1 MIETCKALHEGFD
14 EKRLEVRAEKQKK
27 IRELTDPNHAW
38 DKPKSFSPDFD
49 DFEDMTA
56 PAAAGD
62 ISSAAPPTRAG
73 YLQYRA
79 VYDYEARNEDELSF
93 QTNDIILVHPEQE
106 HEPGWLGG
114 ELNGKIGWFPETYAE
129 QLGDN
134 GQPVATAAEPS
145 LQTIAEVSET
155 SSDKGS
161 LQDHGILQDAGAEQL
176 SSEAAEAPV
185 AEVAVTETA
194 AAVAETIAS
203 PPAVVS
209 QVEAPA
215 ADWSQPEAAADWSQ
229 PAAAADWSQP
239 EAAADWSQPEA
250 AVEPVST
257 EAAPTA
263 DEEPAAVPATTAVL
277 SEELSEEFVALYA
290 YQSGE
295 PGDLIFEAG
304 ERIIVTRKEG
314 EWWTGK
320 IQDRTGV
327 FPFNYVDVPSAV
339 DASLEIERQD
349 SLQQT
354 AEQNA
359 EVAQIIAEQ
368 TDSVSIPKQKPKR
381 KPSVKKDKSGKKMEI
396 AKVIASYERTSKEQL
411 SLQQGQMVI
420 VRKRTESGWWQGEV
434 GKGKKREVG
443 WFPASYVTLLEGVG
457 GGGGAA
463 AGGANPGQEAEKKS
477 SGVEQGDYFTAIY
490 DYTGQYEDE
499 LSFKAGDQL
508 LVTNTDDANWWQGTL
523 GDKSGVFPSNYVEK
537 TQ

>member
-1 MIETCKALHEGFD
+1 MEKVVVLRNQMNILQEEEGVKKAEVDTNKKILMEHRERLKQMIETCKALHEGFD

-161 LQDHGILQDAGAEQL
+161 LQDQGILQDAGAEQL
-176 SSEAAEAPV
+176 SSEAAEAPA

-194 AAVAETIAS
+194 TAVAETIAS

-209 QVEAPA
+209 H
-215 ADWSQPEAAADWSQ
+215 
-229 PAAAADWSQP
+229 
-239 EAAADWSQPEA
+239 
-250 AVEPVST
+250 
-257 EAAPTA
+257 
-263 DEEPAAVPATTAVL
+263 
-277 SEELSEEFVALYA
+277 
-290 YQSGE
+290 
-295 PGDLIFEAG
+295 
-304 ERIIVTRKEG
+304 
-314 EWWTGK
+314 
-320 IQDRTGV
+320 
-327 FPFNYVDVPSAV
+327 
-339 DASLEIERQD
+339 
-349 SLQQT
+349 
-354 AEQNA
+354 
-359 EVAQIIAEQ
+359 
-368 TDSVSIPKQKPKR
+368 
-381 KPSVKKDKSGKKMEI
+381 
-396 AKVIASYERTSKEQL
+396 
-411 SLQQGQMVI
+411 
-420 VRKRTESGWWQGEV
+420 
-434 GKGKKREVG
+434 
-443 WFPASYVTLLEGVG
+443 
-457 GGGGAA
+457 
-463 AGGANPGQEAEKKS
+463 
-477 SGVEQGDYFTAIY
+477 
-490 DYTGQYEDE
+490 
-499 LSFKAGDQL
+499 
-508 LVTNTDDANWWQGTL
+508 
-523 GDKSGVFPSNYVEK
+523 
-537 TQ
+537 